1 MAVIHAGPMSV
12 ALVITYHPGHE
23 GVDYLPLASEHEYH
37 AHWLPLATAAKLHW
51 LPAFATGTAV
61 PLADLPAVIDELA
74 RISTLV
80 PTSALAP
87 EAKAKL
93 LTRARLAHQL
103 LTALD
108 PNTVAEVFI
117 G

>member
-1 MAVIHAGPMSV
+1 MSV
-12 ALVITYHPGHE
+12 ALVITYHPGHQ
-23 GVDYLPLASEHEYH
+23 GPDYLPLATEHEYH
-37 AHWLPLATAAKLHW
+37 AHWLPLATAAKLLW

-74 RISTLV
+74 RICTLV
-80 PTSALAP
+80 PASALPA
-87 EAKAKL
+87 EARAKL
-93 LTRARLAHQL
+93 ITRARLAQQF

-108 PNTVAEVFI
+108 PHTVAEVFI